1 MAVRGQRRPVV
12 TAIDRS
18 RARADLTGWLAG
30 SGMPLPVAEVVI
42 DHVLAA
48 ERVGRGSHGLRLLPR
63 IARAAGTHDG
73 TDVVVDEREAG
84 TLLVDA
90 VGLPGIHA
98 LHRAVDEL
106 IRCRSTGRHVVTV
119 AVTGFTGTTGCLGL
133 FAHRIARSGATGLVT
148 ATSRSIMAPPG
159 TATPLLGTNALAIAS
174 PVDGGA
180 PLVVDFSSSATSFG
194 DVALARLRG
203 ERLPEGVAL
212 DRSGVVTT
220 DPWEVVDGS
229 LLPSGGHRG
238 WSQALVVEV
247 LAGAAVG
254 GKVGRADGGES
265 ALVMALGPEAF
276 SGSPPAAMRT
286 LVDQIT
292 ASTPG
297 PDGVSAHVPGGRF
310 ELLDRSWAEVEVEPS
325 VLEGVLSAGGPRL
338 DR

>member
-1 MAVRGQRRPVV
+1 MTV
-12 TAIDRS
+12 IDRT
-18 RARADLTGWLAG
+18 RARTDLAGWLGG
-30 SGMPLPVAEVVI
+30 SGMPPPAAETVV

-63 IARAAGTHDG
+63 IARNAGTHDG
-73 TDVVVDEREAG
+73 TEVVVDEREPG
-84 TLLVDA
+84 TLVVDA

-98 LHRAVDEL
+98 LHRAVDEV

-159 TATPLLGTNALAIAS
+159 TATPLLGTNALALAS

-180 PLVVDFSSSATSFG
+180 PLVVDCSSSATSFG

-203 ERLPEGVAL
+203 EQLPEGVAL
-212 DRSGVVTT
+212 DRSGAATT
-220 DPWEVVDGS
+220 DPWEVIDGS

-247 LAGAAVG
+247 LAGAVVG

-265 ALVMALGPEAF
+265 ALVLAVGPESF
-276 SGSPPAAMRT
+276 GGSPPAALRI

-292 ASTPG
+292 ASEPG
-297 PDGVSAHVPGGRF
+297 PGGVSAHVPGGRF
-310 ELLDRSWAEVEVEPS
+310 ELVDRPWAEVEVETA
-325 VLEGVLSAGGPRL
+325 VLEGVVAAGGPRL